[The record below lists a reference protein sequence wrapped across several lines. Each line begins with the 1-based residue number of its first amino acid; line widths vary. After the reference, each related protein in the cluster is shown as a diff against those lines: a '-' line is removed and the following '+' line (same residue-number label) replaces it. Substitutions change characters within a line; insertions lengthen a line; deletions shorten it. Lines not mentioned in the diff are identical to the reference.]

1 MNERELIGINNEIDK
16 ITEDGIDFR
25 QEELGIT
32 QILDEI
38 SDGIYLADK
47 NGIVT
52 SVNKNYTKITGI
64 EPDEVIGRYMQEVL
78 NERYLSDEYVILNN
92 EDLQDKEIKDNREEN
107 ESYVTEKPLAICKM
121 VLEQKKEISIIG
133 TLVRKNDRKIVH
145 FKGKPYFN
153 NFGEVNYVLVVIRE
167 MEDFINLKKKLQD
180 IERKSKR
187 YLDELIYLRNNQK
200 EDNMIAKDAS
210 MKRIIQ
216 LINSVAKTDATI
228 LITGETG
235 VGKEVIATEIYKK
248 SNRSN
253 KAYIKINCAAIPESL
268 LESEMFGYEKG
279 AFTGAIKKEKLGYF
293 ELAQKG
299 TLLLDEIGEM
309 PMKLQSKLLRVLQEK
324 EITRIGGTKPI
335 NLDVR
340 IIAATNQNLEQQI
353 KNGTFREDVYYR
365 LNVIPIEIPP
375 LRERKDD
382 ISILADTFLNKF
394 NLKYNKNKKIEA
406 SVLEVLEEYNWPGN
420 VRELENLLERLVIY
434 GDDEIINKENIN
446 NILRKNEFSQ
456 YLVEREEITLK
467 EAVDLLEKDIIEK
480 TLKKYRSSRKAA
492 KVLGVTQPTV
502 LRKAKSLG
510 IKDW

>member
-1 MNERELIGINNEIDK
+1 
-16 ITEDGIDFR
+16 
-25 QEELGIT
+25 
-32 QILDEI
+32 
-38 SDGIYLADK
+38 
-47 NGIVT
+47 
-52 SVNKNYTKITGI
+52 
-64 EPDEVIGRYMQEVL
+64 
-78 NERYLSDEYVILNN
+78 
-92 EDLQDKEIKDNREEN
+92 
-107 ESYVTEKPLAICKM
+107 
-121 VLEQKKEISIIG
+121 
-133 TLVRKNDRKIVH
+133 
-145 FKGKPYFN
+145 
-153 NFGEVNYVLVVIRE
+153 
-167 MEDFINLKKKLQD
+167 
-180 IERKSKR
+180 
-187 YLDELIYLRNNQK
+187 
-200 EDNMIAKDAS
+200 MIAKDAS

>member
-1 MNERELIGINNEIDK
+1 MNERELTGINNEIDK
-16 ITEDGIDFR
+16 TTEDCLDCR
-25 QEELGIT
+25 EEKLGIT

-38 SDGIYLADK
+38 SDGIYLSNK

-52 SVNKNYTKITGI
+52 YVNNAYTNITGI
-64 EPDEVIGRYMQEVL
+64 NQDEIVNRSMQEVL
-78 NERYLSDEYVILNN
+78 NEKYLSDEYVVLNN
-92 EDLQDKEIKDNREEN
+92 QEINDKANKDSRLEN
-107 ESYVTEKPLAICKM
+107 ESYITEKPIAICTM

-133 TLVRKNDRKIVH
+133 TLVRKSSKKIVH
-145 FKGKPYFN
+145 FKGKPYFDVL
-153 NFGEVNYVLVVIRE
+153 GELSYILVIIRE
-167 MEDFINLKKKLQD
+167 MEDFIDLKKKLQY
-180 IERKSKR
+180 IERKSKK
-187 YLDELIYLRNNQK
+187 YLDELIYLRNAQQ
-200 EDNMIAKDAS
+200 EDNIIAKDAS
-210 MKRIIQ
+210 MKKITH
-216 LINSVAKTDATI
+216 LINSVARTDATI

-293 ELAQKG
+293 ELAQNG

-309 PMKLQSKLLRVLQEK
+309 PMRLQSKLLRVLQEK
-324 EITRIGGTKPI
+324 EVTKIGGTKSI
-335 NLDVR
+335 KLDVR
-340 IIAATNQNLEQQI
+340 IIAATNQNIEQQI
-353 KNGTFREDVYYR
+353 KNGNFREDLYYR